1 MMAAMYVSIG
11 GPMFLIVV
19 GAILYWAT
27 DFDLASVDMNVV
39 GLILLIA
46 GVVSLVISL
55 GVAFSNKRGSGGGA
69 PPSQPPPRR

>member
-1 MMAAMYVSIG
+1 MRVSIG

-27 DFDLASVDMNVV
+27 DFELANVDMNTV

-46 GVVSLVISL
+46 GVAALVLSLA
-55 GVAFSNKRGSGGGA
+55 VALFNSEDGSGGGQ
-69 PPSQPPPRR
+69 PPSGRPPSRY

>member
-1 MMAAMYVSIG
+1 MGVSIG

-27 DFDLASVDMNVV
+27 DFELANVDMNTV

-46 GVVSLVISL
+46 GVVTLI
-55 GVAFSNKRGSGGGA
+55 FSIAMALFNNQSRGGGG
-69 PPSQPPPRR
+69 QPPPRY

>member
-1 MMAAMYVSIG
+1 MYVSIG

-27 DFDLASVDMNVV
+27 DFDLASVDMNTV

-46 GVVSLVISL
+46 GVAALVLSIGMAL
-55 GVAFSNKRGSGGGA
+55 MGRGDRGDGGQ
-69 PPSQPPPRR
+69 PPSRYPPPRE

>member
-1 MMAAMYVSIG
+1 MRVSIG

-27 DFDLASVDMNVV
+27 DFELANVDMNTV

-46 GVVSLVISL
+46 GVAALVLSIA
-55 GVAFSNKRGSGGGA
+55 VALFNGQDGSGGG
-69 PPSQPPPRR
+69 PPPDRPPPRY